1 MTGIFCFL
9 SLTFTPCVL
18 PKAQIPSYHPN
29 IYFPLVFLALGFLGL
44 QPTKFF
50 FSHISFLTEAKCS
63 FNCKDKIYPRVS
75 VIEKHRCYRSLHCV
89 LYLGQNLSSVALDGE
104 ETEDPASPRSRPF
117 YDCPHGR
124 RFFFF
129 LISFLPNDLRVG
141 LKNLH
146 LPLTQHH
153 STSIV
158 WGCFSAPTPQAI
170 FSVEEEGKKFC

>member
-1 MTGIFCFL
+1 MVRKRKTQPLLEADPFMTVHMVG
-9 SLTFTPCVL
+9 
-18 PKAQIPSYHPN
+18 
-29 IYFPLVFLALGFLGL
+29 G
-44 QPTKFF
+44 
-50 FSHISFLTEAKCS
+50 
-63 FNCKDKIYPRVS
+63 
-75 VIEKHRCYRSLHCV
+75 
-89 LYLGQNLSSVALDGE
+89 
-104 ETEDPASPRSRPF
+104 
-117 YDCPHGR
+117 
-124 RFFFF
+124 FFFF